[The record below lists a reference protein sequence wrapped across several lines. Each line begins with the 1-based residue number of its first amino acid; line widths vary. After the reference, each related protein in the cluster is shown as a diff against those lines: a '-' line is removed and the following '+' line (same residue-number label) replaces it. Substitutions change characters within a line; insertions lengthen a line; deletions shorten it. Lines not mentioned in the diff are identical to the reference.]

1 MKNIIIDRCSLI
13 GTSAIEHYEDGTIK
27 QCILTKKNKLET
39 IYGTLIPQYESSEE
53 RRKYVKSLS
62 FYNNGSLKSIY
73 LQKQTDIKTPLGNIP
88 AELITFYENGGI
100 KRIFP
105 LNGKLSAYWSEE
117 DEEKKAKKLQINLPI
132 YKFNIKLISIYFSE
146 NGNVKSIT
154 FWPSEILKINS
165 LIGVIECRI
174 GLSFYEDG
182 NIKSFE
188 PNKPTLIETPI
199 GKINAFNTNA
209 FGIHG
214 ETNSVKLTKEGKVAS
229 LITSTDVI
237 KVTNKNGECYLY
249 RPKLKTS
256 VISDD
261 AFDVVTLTVEFK
273 NNTIIINNESFFN
286 IDENTFEINNL
297 PLNLKSPCSDCSNC
311 TGCCH

>member
-13 GTSAIEHYEDGTIK
+13 GTSAIERYEDGTIK

-182 NIKSFE
+182 NIRSFE

-214 ETNSVKLTKEGKVAS
+214 ETNSVKLSKEGKVAS